1 MWTEQCKFCGIDSKK
16 RVECWNKPGAF
27 VACSL
32 SRSVNCHNFF
42 FFSHTLI
49 HSYLIFWRS
58 RRRITYTIARAQSY
72 RMFCDWFR
80 VIWLPFKMKREKKA
94 CIKWVQ
100 TDVIIVVISRIC
112 FVARQKQIIYA
123 NCSVYFAQSQSQF
136 WGKGIYMWLFF
147 TSFFSSWLQMKSP
160 KNHHHN
166 SLFRTHIP
174 APLNRLTSIP
184 HIVSL

>member
-32 SRSVNCHNFF
+32 SRSVDCHNFF

-112 FVARQKQIIYA
+112 FVARQKKIIYA
-123 NCSVYFAQSQSQF
+123 NRSVYFAQSQSQF
-136 WGKGIYMWLFF
+136 WEKGMYICDCSSIFF
-147 TSFFSSWLQMKSP
+147 FQVDYKWKVQRTIITIAFSV
-160 KNHHHN
+160 
-166 SLFRTHIP
+166 HISQH
-174 APLNRLTSIP
+174 RLTD
-184 HIVSL
+184 